1 MSNRTRSTSLAA
13 FVCLALAEAATAAP
27 SFQVLYHERLELT
40 ARAGS
45 GGQQHLSFEAYGRRF
60 ELALEPNE
68 DIVRAVP
75 ADRDD
80 IQPLRGT
87 IEGQPGSWVRLTR
100 SRGAW
105 RGVLSDGGELYAIE
119 PAAEVARVA
128 VQPLAA
134 PSGSTP
140 VMYRFADALMPP
152 GAASCGTLPDESGS
166 STSDKA
172 SARSAYEALT
182 SELITQSA
190 QAPTRRLLVSVV
202 ADHQFTDAIGDDPE
216 GAIIARMDI
225 VDGIFSAQVGV
236 KIALAPLTVFR
247 RAPDPFTATSVPVD
261 LLAEV
266 SRYRGRSAPLD
277 TGVTHL
283 MTGRSLNGT
292 IVGIA
297 YVGSVCNGDTAVSLS
312 EGTLSTTESALIAAH
327 ELAHNFNAPH
337 DGQPGACA
345 TTPQTFLM
353 APRINFSN
361 QFSECS
367 LRQIATTAAVAQCLT
382 DIAPP
387 PAGSF
392 SQVVA
397 GGGDAGAGPGGGG
410 RLDIVLLA
418 LLSAVLVARRAC
430 AITAAQVRQA
440 AS

>member
-1 MSNRTRSTSLAA
+1 MSNRARSTSLAA
-13 FVCLALAEAATAAP
+13 FVCLALAEVTRAAVP
-27 SFQVLYHERLELT
+27 FQVLYHERLELT

-45 GGQQHLSFEAYGRRF
+45 GGLQHVSFEAYGRRF

-68 DIVRAVP
+68 DIGRAVP
-75 ADRDD
+75 ADRGD

-100 SRGAW
+100 SRSGW
-105 RGVLSDGGELYAIE
+105 RGVLSDGRELYAIE
-119 PAAEVARVA
+119 PAAEVAQVA
-128 VQPLAA
+128 VQPLTT
-134 PSGSTP
+134 PSGTAP

-152 GAASCGTLPDESGS
+152 GAASCGTLADESG
-166 STSDKA
+166 SDKA
-172 SARSAYEALT
+172 SALSAYKALT

-190 QAPTRRLLVSVV
+190 QAPTRRLVVSVV
-202 ADHQFTDAIGDDPE
+202 ADHQFADAIGDDPE

-247 RAPDPFTATSVPVD
+247 HAPDPFTATSVPAD

-292 IVGIA
+292 IIGIA
-297 YVGSVCNGDTAVSLS
+297 YLGSVCNGDSAVSLS

-327 ELAHNFNAPH
+327 ELGHNFNAPH

-367 LRQIATTAAVAQCLT
+367 LRQIASTAATAQCLT

-392 SQVVA
+392 SQVISGN
-397 GGGDAGAGPGGGG
+397 GGAAAPGGGG
-410 RLDIVLLA
+410 RLDIALLA
-418 LLSAVLVARRAC
+418 LLGAVLAVRRRRL
-430 AITAAQVRQA
+430 VF
-440 AS
+440 S